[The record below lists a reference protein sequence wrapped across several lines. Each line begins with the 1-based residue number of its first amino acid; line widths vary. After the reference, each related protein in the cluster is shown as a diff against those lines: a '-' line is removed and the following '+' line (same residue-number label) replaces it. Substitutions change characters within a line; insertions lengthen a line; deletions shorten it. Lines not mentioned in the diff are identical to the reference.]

1 MRSSA
6 YRGPGRGR
14 RGPDLLAPRGAAPK
28 ITAQLSNLEG
38 CRSRM
43 IPVTLVSPA
52 PAPTGTAALASTTR
66 SSSTRAVR
74 RAIDA
79 RCRSAPTHRARV
91 THRATPKVPA
101 VGPNNLSG
109 GPTHPVARPIPTV
122 GRRNPVTPSP
132 DVPTHRSS
140 FRRRNA
146 RRPAARPETR
156 TSQEPRRSPCAARGA
171 TTRALQAVGAIP
183 APRTPA
189 RPRLASASAVTATP
203 APVTAARRGV
213 FRGVPVALPRRAQV
227 LQALPRRTQVL
238 QPQVR
243 RAQVLQPQ
251 VRRAQVLQPR
261 VRRAQVLQPQVRR
274 PPPTSAAAPHPRPRT
289 VTRPVPCRRKMPRAA
304 TPRAPC
310 RRRMPPARAGDVE
323 SSEVLRRPGP
333 RAPPRPGT
341 LAPPA

>member
-52 PAPTGTAALASTTR
+52 PAPTGMAALASTTR

-101 VGPNNLSG
+101 AGPNNLSG
-109 GPTHPVARPIPTV
+109 GPTHPVARPMPTV
-122 GRRNPVTPSP
+122 GRPHPVTPSP

-171 TTRALQAVGAIP
+171 TTRAPQAVGAIP

-227 LQALPRRTQVL
+227 LQ
-238 QPQVR
+238 
-243 RAQVLQPQ
+243 
-251 VRRAQVLQPR
+251 PR

-274 PPPTSAAAPHPRPRT
+274 PPPTSAAAPHPTPRT
-289 VTRPVPCRRKMPRAA
+289 ATRPVPCRRKMPRAA

-310 RRRMPPARAGDVE
+310 RRRMPPARAGDVA

>member
-52 PAPTGTAALASTTR
+52 PAPTGMAALASTTR

-79 RCRSAPTHRARV
+79 RCRSALTHRARV

-101 VGPNNLSG
+101 AGPNNLSG
-109 GPTHPVARPIPTV
+109 GPTHPVARPMPTV
-122 GRRNPVTPSP
+122 GRRHPVTPSP

-140 FRRRNA
+140 VRRRNA

-171 TTRALQAVGAIP
+171 TTRAPQAVGAIP

-227 LQALPRRTQVL
+227 LQAQVL
-238 QPQVR
+238 Q
-243 RAQVLQPQ
+243 AQVLQALP
-251 VRRAQVLQPR
+251 
-261 VRRAQVLQPQVRR
+261 RRAQVLQPQVRR
-274 PPPTSAAAPHPRPRT
+274 PPPTSAAAPHPTPRT
-289 VTRPVPCRRKMPRAA
+289 VTRPVPCRRKMPLAA